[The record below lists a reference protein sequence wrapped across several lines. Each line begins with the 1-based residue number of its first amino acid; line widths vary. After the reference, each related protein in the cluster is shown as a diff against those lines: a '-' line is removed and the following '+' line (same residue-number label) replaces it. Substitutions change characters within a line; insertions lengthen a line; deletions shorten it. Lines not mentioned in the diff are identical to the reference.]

1 MVNQREASKPSTQA
15 QPPIPKALQDLTNN
29 PSQFGETSP
38 LRNSLKKDIGKDDSS
53 HLFNI
58 PRPNQARPEHHRAPQ
73 PQQAQAPPPFTIP
86 PKVHPFRQYVPP
98 TQPNST
104 ASRSSYNPDIMEIPR
119 PVNFFPPNP
128 PQNSR
133 APVEIPRPGNYP
145 TYVTQPAPRPVYS
158 SMGGTQGFQSVNF
171 FGQRNTID
179 LTRKNDD
186 EFDPDAALREG
197 QDKFGAVDPYM
208 YVDAAQANENIKA
221 LLEGAFDDEEEK
233 IPRTRGRKKKR
244 QQQKVEDDDTNAL
257 AKKLQALDTKAE
269 EKEAEAEAQA
279 EAEEDEEDDGSVEGL
294 TVKLLP
300 HQVDGVAWMTDKE
313 VGVRKKNG
321 VLPKGGIL
329 ADDVSYYFSFLFYSL
344 RLSINLFSDGS
355 RQDNSIS
362 SSNSLESSTTSR
374 RTA

>member
-1 MVNQREASKPSTQA
+1 MKKPREVFRARRGSREISGERDAMVNQREAPKPSTKA
-15 QPPIPKALQDLTNN
+15 QPPVQKVLQDLTNN
-29 PSQFGETSP
+29 PPQFGETSP
-38 LRNSLKKDIGKDDSS
+38 LRNPLKKDIQTDEYSR
-53 HLFNI
+53 LFNI
-58 PRPNQARPEHHRAPQ
+58 PKPNQARPEHHRAPQ

-86 PKVHPFRQYVPP
+86 PKVHPFSHYVPP

-104 ASRSSYNPDIMEIPR
+104 ASRSSYSSDIMEIPR
-119 PVNFFPPNP
+119 PVNSFPPNP

-145 TYVTQPAPRPVYS
+145 TYTTQPAPRPVYS
-158 SMGGTQGFQSVNF
+158 SMSGTHGFQTVNF
-171 FGQRNTID
+171 FGQQNAID

-233 IPRTRGRKKKR
+233 IPRTRGCKKKR

-257 AKKLQALDTKAE
+257 AKKLQALDMKAE
-269 EKEAEAEAQA
+269 EKGAEAEV
-279 EAEEDEEDDGSVEGL
+279 EAEEDDEEDDGSVEGL

-329 ADDVSYYFSFLFYSL
+329 ADDVSY
-344 RLSINLFSDGS
+344 
-355 RQDNSIS
+355 
-362 SSNSLESSTTSR
+362 
-374 RTA
+374 

>member
-1 MVNQREASKPSTQA
+1 
-15 QPPIPKALQDLTNN
+15 
-29 PSQFGETSP
+29 
-38 LRNSLKKDIGKDDSS
+38 
-53 HLFNI
+53 
-58 PRPNQARPEHHRAPQ
+58 
-73 PQQAQAPPPFTIP
+73 
-86 PKVHPFRQYVPP
+86 
-98 TQPNST
+98 
-104 ASRSSYNPDIMEIPR
+104 MEIPR
-119 PVNFFPPNP
+119 PANSFPPNP
-128 PQNSR
+128 PQNPQD
-133 APVEIPRPGNYP
+133 PVEIPRPGNYP
-145 TYVTQPAPRPVYS
+145 TYTTQPAPRPVYS
-158 SMGGTQGFQSVNF
+158 SMGGTHGFQPVNF
-171 FGQRNTID
+171 FGQRNAID
-179 LTRKNDD
+179 LTRKNDDD

-208 YVDAAQANENIKA
+208 YVDAAKANENIKA

-233 IPRTRGRKKKR
+233 IRRTRGRKKKQ

-257 AKKLQALDTKAE
+257 AKKLQALDMKAE
-269 EKEAEAEAQA
+269 EKDADA
-279 EAEEDEEDDGSVEGL
+279 EAEEDDEEDDGSVEGL
-294 TVKLLP
+294 TVRLLP

-374 RTA
+374 RTT